1 MYRSHRTVRLR
12 KGYFHVDLHRFLC
25 CNTKRSYHGSA
36 GFCLEAFFHSL
47 NMPTSFSGPG
57 IQPTEDEMR
66 DMAHKCSAAVG
77 GRQGSAKVLYE
88 ADMLAIY
95 QMAAAI

>member
-1 MYRSHRTVRLR
+1 
-12 KGYFHVDLHRFLC
+12 
-25 CNTKRSYHGSA
+25 
-36 GFCLEAFFHSL
+36 
-47 NMPTSFSGPG
+47 MPTSFSGPG